1 MAAYWLGIMAVVL
14 ASALALW
21 LILVLRADRKPP
33 EKPQAMPPPREIV
46 GGIFQAGRGGRQ
58 LMPDPNEPI
67 RHDLGWAPAEQPIPE
82 RPRGG
87 PPDARAPANTER
99 PRGGP
104 PDARAPDSAPGIAQ
118 VAGAS
123 VPEQRNARLPEQSPA
138 SGSPGNDTGGR
149 AHGRRAS
156 GTADRHP
163 GR

>member
-21 LILVLRADRKPP
+21 LILVLRADRKLP

-67 RHDLGWAPAEQPIPE
+67 RHDPGWAEAEQPIPE

-87 PPDARAPANTER
+87 S
-99 PRGGP
+99 
-104 PDARAPDSAPGIAQ
+104 PDARAPDSTPATAQ
-118 VAGAS
+118 VTGAK
-123 VPEQRNARLPEQSPA
+123 VPEQRNARLREQSPA
-138 SGSPGNDTGGR
+138 SGSAGNDTGGR
-149 AHGRRAS
+149 AHGSRAS